1 MTRLDQALS
10 LRALGAPAPML
21 PDWAQ
26 PRRGIRLECAWLGD
40 ELEHER
46 DRWALRALLVTM
58 EGLPL
63 SDRFQHLLEN
73 TIALFRLHVLIQ
85 SRLYAIPELRAM
97 SDHLFTLI
105 EQIER
110 AGPDNPLYL
119 SQSASLRFGIE
130 LILTLENELRAQH
143 GDPCPPDLEPALL
156 QARCG
161 LFDQLNALLRTSGR
175 RYSPPLSSA
184 APARPRTPLH

>member
-1 MTRLDQALS
+1 MTRARQDMPS
-10 LRALGAPAPML
+10 RTLGTPAPVL

-46 DRWALRALLVTM
+46 DRWALRALLAAM

-63 SDRFQHLLEN
+63 SDHFQHLLEK
-73 TIALFRLHVLIQ
+73 TIALFRLHVVIQ
-85 SRLYAIPELRAM
+85 SRLYAISELRAM

-119 SQSASLRFGIE
+119 SQSASLRFGID
-130 LILTLENELRAQH
+130 LILTLENEIRAQH
-143 GDPCPPDLEPALL
+143 GGQCPADLEPALL

-161 LFDQLNALLRTSGR
+161 LFEQLNGLLRTSGR
-175 RYSPPLSSA
+175 RYSPPVSTAST
-184 APARPRTPLH
+184 PRPRTPLH